1 MEPLNIPEWQ
11 ENDMTDGP
19 IPSSDTYV
27 RSIVEE
33 QVRSLREIIKGV
45 SQKAP
50 LSDDALFLDHLLQ
63 MVSLAAADGL
73 ERRRGGS
80 GRKRSSS
87 EADSDLASI
96 HLDVAKMEFVSQG
109 LDRTQ

>member
-1 MEPLNIPEWQ
+1 
-11 ENDMTDGP
+11 MTDGQF
-19 IPSSDTYV
+19 PSSDIYV

-73 ERRRGGS
+73 ERNRAVG
-80 GRKRSSS
+80 GRKRALSDPGNSL
-87 EADSDLASI
+87 ADI
-96 HLDVAKMEFVSQG
+96 RLDVAKMEFVPQG
-109 LDRTQ
+109 LDRAQ

>member
-1 MEPLNIPEWQ
+1 
-11 ENDMTDGP
+11 MTDGQF
-19 IPSSDTYV
+19 PSSDIYV

-45 SQKAP
+45 SQKEP

-73 ERRRGGS
+73 ERRRSSG
-80 GRKRSSS
+80 GRKRTLSV
-87 EADSDLASI
+87 ADGSLADI
-96 HLDVAKMEFVSQG
+96 HLDMAKMEFVPERF
-109 LDRTQ
+109 DRAQ

>member
-1 MEPLNIPEWQ
+1 
-11 ENDMTDGP
+11 MTDGEF
-19 IPSSDTYV
+19 PSSDIYV

-45 SQKAP
+45 SQKEP

-73 ERRRGGS
+73 ERRRSGG
-80 GRKRSSS
+80 GRKRTLSV
-87 EADSDLASI
+87 ADGSLADI
-96 HLDVAKMEFVSQG
+96 HLDMAKMEFVPERF
-109 LDRTQ
+109 DRAQ

>member
-1 MEPLNIPEWQ
+1 
-11 ENDMTDGP
+11 MTDGAF
-19 IPSSDTYV
+19 PSSDIYV

-63 MVSLAAADGL
+63 MVSLAASDGID
-73 ERRRGGS
+73 RRRVTG
-80 GRKRSSS
+80 GRKRSLSDT
-87 EADSDLASI
+87 EGRLADL
-96 HLDVAKMEFVSQG
+96 HMDVTKLEFVPQS

>member
-1 MEPLNIPEWQ
+1 
-11 ENDMTDGP
+11 MTDGQF
-19 IPSSDTYV
+19 PSSDIYV

-33 QVRSLREIIKGV
+33 QVRSLREIIRGV

-73 ERRRGGS
+73 EPRRGG
-80 GRKRSSS
+80 GRKRVLS
-87 EADSDLASI
+87 ESDNRLSDI
-96 HLDVAKMEFVSQG
+96 RMDVAKLEFVPQS
-109 LDRTQ
+109 LDRAQ